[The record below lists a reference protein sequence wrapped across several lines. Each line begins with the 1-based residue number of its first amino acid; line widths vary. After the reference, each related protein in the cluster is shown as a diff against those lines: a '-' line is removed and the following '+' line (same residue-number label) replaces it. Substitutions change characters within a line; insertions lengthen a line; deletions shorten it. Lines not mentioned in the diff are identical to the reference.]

1 MTWAAVITHHS
12 RHHNKVCIKTGGQ
25 PVMSRLLGILGIR
38 AVYIN
43 TEDWEKLESDRDRE
57 KFLKACLR
65 LDA

>member
-1 MTWAAVITHHS
+1 
-12 RHHNKVCIKTGGQ
+12 
-25 PVMSRLLGILGIR
+25 MSRLLAILGIR
-38 AVYIN
+38 AAYIN

>member
-1 MTWAAVITHHS
+1 MTWVALITHHS
-12 RHHNKVCIKTGGQ
+12 RHHNKAWIKTGGQ
-25 PVMSRLLGILGIR
+25 PVMSRLLAILGIR